1 MGGGVNQQVCENE
14 IENRNAKCKKRNA
27 DEGRASCR
35 VPSRRW
41 RKASASGF
49 QNILED
55 LYGPEIDLLLSEYII
70 LAVLIVANN

>member
-14 IENRNAKCKKRNA
+14 IEMQNAKSATQTKVGQAAGCLVGGG
-27 DEGRASCR
+27 GRHRLLASKT
-35 VPSRRW
+35 SY
-41 RKASASGF
+41 
-49 QNILED
+49 LED

>member
-1 MGGGVNQQVCENE
+1 MSISKYVRTSE
-14 IENRNAKCKKRNA
+14 IENINAKCKKRNA